1 VKHLPAVIIWAVA
14 FAFVEAAVVEYL
26 RALYYPL
33 DRGGFCF
40 PLLTLEQLNILGEDH
55 WRRLV
60 IEVGREWSTLV
71 MLAMVG
77 IVAAR
82 NRREAWA
89 HFMVAFAVW
98 DIFFYVWLK
107 VFLGW
112 PPSLMT
118 WDLLFLIPVP
128 WVAPVLAPVLIS
140 VAMLTAGIVVLFC
153 ESRARPLA
161 PSRLDW
167 GIITGGGITVIV
179 SFCIDYRNIIA
190 GGLPNP
196 FNWPLFFA
204 GLGTAAVTFALVVR
218 RELSQCAASVRPAQ

>member
-1 VKHLPAVIIWAVA
+1 MKHLPAVIIWAVS

-40 PLLTLEQLNILGEDH
+40 PLLTLEQLNNLGEDH

-140 VAMLTAGIVVLFC
+140 VAMLTAGIVVLFF
-153 ESRARPLA
+153 ESRERPLA
-161 PSRLDW
+161 PSSLDW

-179 SFCIDYRNIIA
+179 SFCIDYRNVTA

-218 RELSQCAASVRPAQ
+218 RELSQRAASVRPVQ